1 MGSNQAKC
9 YYAKMVA
16 TTYTRVAVYVGV
28 VVALAAVVAASES
41 AIRTE
46 RDVALIDNNADVGK
60 GRILG
65 QVSTTTLWSI
75 SVSTSTVFF
84 TCASGHAPA
93 VVCAGRRKKRRININ
108 ENFHDNVNPEITGSM
123 DNVEKEQ
130 EQELKKS
137 EKLYGFTVWTAV
149 TASSTVVVRTTN
161 TASTVRVSFY
171 CSAALLSANA
181 LCG

>member
-1 MGSNQAKC
+1 
-9 YYAKMVA
+9 MVA
-16 TTYTRVAVYVGV
+16 FVRAVFLGLVL
-28 VVALAAVVAASES
+28 ALATLVASEEPKGPS
-41 AIRTE
+41 PSIRTE
-46 RDVALIDNNADVGK
+46 RDVPIADNNAK
-60 GRILG
+60 LGRILG

-75 SVSTSTVFF
+75 SVSTSTVFY
-84 TCASGHAPA
+84 TCASGHTPA
-93 VVCAGRRKKRRININ
+93 TVCAGRRKKRRINIA
-108 ENFHDNVNPEITGSM
+108 ENFDDNVNPELTGSM

-149 TASSTVVVRTTN
+149 TASSTVIVRTTN

-181 LCG
+181 ACG

>member
-1 MGSNQAKC
+1 VLLQG
-9 YYAKMVA
+9 KMVA
-16 TTYTRVAVYVGV
+16 FIRAVFLGLVL
-28 VVALAAVVAASES
+28 ALVTVVAAEEPKSRVDGAEPSS
-41 AIRTE
+41 AIRSE
-46 RDVALIDNNADVGK
+46 RDVAILDNNAKV

-84 TCASGHAPA
+84 TCASGHLATA
-93 VVCAGRRKKRRININ
+93 ACAGRRKKRRINMP
-108 ENFHDNVNPEITGSM
+108 ENFQDNVNPELGGSM
-123 DNVEKEQ
+123 ANVEKEQ

-149 TASSTVVVRTTN
+149 TASSTVIVFTTN
-161 TASTVRVSFY
+161 TASSVRVSFY